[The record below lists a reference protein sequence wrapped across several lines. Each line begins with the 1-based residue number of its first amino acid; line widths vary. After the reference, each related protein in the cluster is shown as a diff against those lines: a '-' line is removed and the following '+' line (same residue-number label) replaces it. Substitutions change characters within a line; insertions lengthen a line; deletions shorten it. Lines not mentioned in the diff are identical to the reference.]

1 MATKRARKPKG
12 PVIVDI
18 EFQTAAD
25 FRQMKVWA
33 SQLPE
38 RYGINLGNDGWQ
50 LPEDQTRFL
59 EALALLKGKILPI
72 P

>member
-12 PVIVDI
+12 PTIVDI
-18 EFQTAAD
+18 EFETASD

-50 LPEDQTRFL
+50 LPKDQTRFL
-59 EALALLKGKILPI
+59 EALALLKGKILPRV
-72 P
+72 